1 MAPGR
6 RQPADFHGTT
16 LGRSVPV
23 NATLVLAAVLSSG
36 CKGCGSKAAALADAP
51 VLASVTVQPV
61 APVVTSGQ
69 AISVDVHSTQEKIQ
83 SILDRAGLFGS
94 AEAKRPNAR
103 ATLQAELIDATSS
116 SEPAIGVKVRFR
128 VAIRPADSAAAH
140 FAEDAEAMGEVP
152 LPDADAG
159 KARVA
164 FQRLLDRTSED
175 VAKSYVARQRLWR
188 AAPAEIASALDSTDN
203 DLRLDALRI
212 VAARKVPGQ
221 ADKLLRMLSDEDE
234 NVRDAAL
241 GAVVSL
247 HEGRAVK
254 VLTQSR
260 SMRDTREMQKIL
272 SALAVLGGAEARDYL
287 SFVAQNHDD
296 DDVRA
301 MAKQAL
307 EALDRSRAH
316 VQTTK

>member
-1 MAPGR
+1 MAPAR
-6 RQPADFHGTT
+6 RQPS
-16 LGRSVPV
+16 RSAGIHASVLAK
-23 NATLVLAAVLSSG
+23 ATLVLAAVLGSG
-36 CKGCGSKAAALADAP
+36 CKGCSTKASALANAPSLANVTVKPIAP
-51 VLASVTVQPV
+51 VLAFGQPI
-61 APVVTSGQ
+61 G
-69 AISVDVHSTQEKIQ
+69 VDVQTTQEKIH
-83 SILDRAGLFGS
+83 SILDGAGLFAPGQ
-94 AEAKRPNAR
+94 AKRPSAQ

-116 SEPAIGVKVRFR
+116 SEPALGVKVRFR
-128 VAIRPADSAAAH
+128 VVLRPADSATAH

-152 LPDADAG
+152 LPGGDAA

-175 VAKSYVARQRLWR
+175 VVRSYVARQKLWQ
-188 AAPAEIASALDSTDN
+188 AAPAEIASALDSADN
-203 DLRLDALRI
+203 DFRLEALRI
-212 VAARKVPGQ
+212 VAARKLPGQ
-221 ADKLLRMLSDEDE
+221 TEKLLRLLSDEDE

-241 GAVVSL
+241 GTVVAL
-247 HEGRAVK
+247 RERRAVK

-296 DDVRA
+296 DEVRA

-307 EALDRSRAH
+307 EDLDRSFDEGQA
-316 VQTTK
+316 TK